1 MQSTPIK
8 SLQNKNSSLRT
19 QIENKLLTDKKLD
32 NNK

>member
-8 SLQNKNSSLRT
+8 SLQSKNSSLRT